1 MTGTIFLTLSAYEN
15 YTKKDFSFMG
25 GFVTSGII
33 LAFVASIILL
43 ISSMMGYYFPILSL
57 GISGLFA
64 MLMCG
69 LILFQTSAIIH
80 GGEKNY
86 VMATVTLYI
95 SLYNL
100 FVSLLHILAAFM
112 GNRD

>member
-1 MTGTIFLTLSAYEN
+1 M
-15 YTKKDFSFMG
+15 
-25 GFVTSGII
+25 
-33 LAFVASIILL
+33 LL

>member
-1 MTGTIFLTLSAYEN
+1 
-15 YTKKDFSFMG
+15 
-25 GFVTSGII
+25 
-33 LAFVASIILL
+33 
-43 ISSMMGYYFPILSL
+43 
-57 GISGLFA
+57 

-80 GGEKNY
+80 GGERNY